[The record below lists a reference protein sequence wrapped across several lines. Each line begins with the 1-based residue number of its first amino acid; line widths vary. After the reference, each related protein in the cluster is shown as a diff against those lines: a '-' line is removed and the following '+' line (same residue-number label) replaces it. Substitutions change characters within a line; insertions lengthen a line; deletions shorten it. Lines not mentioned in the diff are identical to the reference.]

1 MLAATTAFLGCPAVT
16 LYEILGVKPDATL
29 DEIKRAYR
37 RASRSAHPDRN
48 GGDGTKQQEI
58 NDAYA
63 VLSDAERRRR
73 YDLTGLGDRERDP
86 AEAAKAMLV
95 EELHELLFPRGGGLS
110 QMMQRAVPS
119 SENILADLQETIQLK
134 RTGLLQGMTSEKT
147 KLGRFEQHMKRVKAK
162 GSETLLIGVIE
173 DAVKKQRDL
182 VAHLDFVHKVMQLA
196 LKLLAE
202 GYSYEDIRREE
213 AVGPKRLPRYAFSG
227 IGTSSRY

>member
-1 MLAATTAFLGCPAVT
+1 MPAVT
-16 LYEILGVKPDATL
+16 LYEILGVKLDATL

-48 GGDGTKQQEI
+48 GGDGAKQQAI

-63 VLSDAERRRR
+63 VLSDPERRRR
-73 YDLTGLGDRERDP
+73 YDLTGLGDRAQDP
-86 AEAAKAMLV
+86 AAAAKAMLV

-110 QMMQRAVPS
+110 QLMQQSIPAS
-119 SENILADLQETIQLK
+119 DNILKDLSETIMLK

-147 KLGRFEQHMKRVKAK
+147 KLGRFEQHIKRVKAK
-162 GSETLLIGVIE
+162 GQETFLIGVIE
-173 DAVKKQRDL
+173 DAVKKQREL
-182 VAHLDFVHKVMQLA
+182 VAHLDFVHRVMQLA

-202 GYSYEDIRREE
+202 GYSYEDIKREDV
-213 AVGPKRLPRYAFSG
+213 AGLKRLPRYAFSG